1 MLQYERKDR
10 KPGARAREAEELSGF
25 LWKQYNITW
34 NEAERI
40 LIFKW
45 KQLLESRFHLFDVH
59 NKHQCFR
66 DTRPGPGI
74 IKPFDAVDNFYGC
87 VRCGKF
93 HICKLHS
100 DSCVIITR
108 ESDTLKTCRYSGR
121 LLPTEDNLEVG
132 NWDDILRTAK
142 EASYV
147 TPPRRNDS
155 SSTNTAVLTQRLDA
169 RNRATAT
176 VLDLLDTEKQALI
189 KAKRQGKKRKRV
201 RLDRASYA
209 DQYDI
214 SIDSIEVSSSDDESD
229 DADREERKEK
239 ERIDAERD
247 RLGSLHMSEDEART
261 RQAQKEWE
269 RKRTKYGIDCDNAP
283 EWDPSYEQRQPNKKP
298 KANKIDDVETPVE
311 LATKR
316 ANAVASGASPD
327 DSSEV
332 ELEFDFSDSDEI
344 PGGGGGGDEE
354 YTEAGD
360 TLAHTRTCIDY
371 DDGCYIKNYH
381 NNIQYNNEYYA
392 YLSHIIKDP
401 EPAGENDEKKTT
413 NRFADL
419 YARDIVEEQKVLEL
433 VRKIVLGSVKDQ
445 RIAPDEADEEEYETD
460 DDVGGGGGGGGG
472 DDDDSNGVTEKSVVN
487 VFKTSLLNESVVT
500 KIADEC
506 RTVIGILLRIKV
518 ERGETRFDHSSVEY
532 NRVLQRLVEYFARLV
547 RNITLL
553 VYQSSVLDDVARD
566 RSLKN
571 QNQNTRASCTTI
583 DLDALDNLQRNVD
596 YHEYTLC
603 PTKICRSLLLHLF
616 VNANALNDG
625 AGYRVPLWGR
635 DSWLKTFNNDR
646 AKYNII
652 TDYYNKMISLS
663 VHQGNM
669 SVAKLNNRER
679 QLHCEIFRDGLVST
693 SALINDCLVA
703 YGESPLWLRAMIF
716 K

>member
-1 MLQYERKDR
+1 MLHYDRKDK
-10 KPGARAREAEELSGF
+10 KPGARVREADELSGF
-25 LWKQYNITW
+25 LWKQYNIEW

-93 HICKLHS
+93 HICKLRS

-132 NWDDILRTAK
+132 NWDDILRTGK

-147 TPPRRNDS
+147 TPSRRNDN
-155 SSTNTAVLTQRLDA
+155 SSTTTAVSTQRLDA

-176 VLDLLDTEKQALI
+176 VLDLLDTEKQALL

-201 RLDRASYA
+201 RLDRTSYA
-209 DQYDI
+209 DQYEI
-214 SIDSIEVSSSDDESD
+214 SIDSVEVSVSDDESD
-229 DADREERKEK
+229 DADREEREEK
-239 ERIDAERD
+239 ARLDAERD

-269 RKRTKYGIDCDNAP
+269 RRRTKYGMDYDNAP
-283 EWDPSYEQRQPNKKP
+283 EWDPSYEQRQPNKKS
-298 KANKIDDVETPVE
+298 KATKNDDDDEALVETPAE

-316 ANAVASGASPD
+316 ANAVASGATAD

-332 ELEFDFSDSDEI
+332 ELEFDFSDSDDI
-344 PGGGGGGDEE
+344 PSGGGGGGDD

-392 YLSHIIKDP
+392 FLNHIIKDP
-401 EPAGENDEKKTT
+401 EPGENDEKKPT
-413 NRFADL
+413 NSFADL
-419 YARDIVEEQKVLEL
+419 YARDIMEEQKVLEL
-433 VRKIVLGSVKDQ
+433 VRKIVLDSGKDQ
-445 RIAPDEADEEEYETD
+445 SIAPGEADEEEYESED
-460 DDVGGGGGGGGG
+460 DGE
-472 DDDDSNGVTEKSVVN
+472 NAVTEKSVVN

-506 RTVIGILLRIKV
+506 RTVIDILLRIKV
-518 ERGETRFDHSSVEY
+518 ERRETPFAHSSVEY
-532 NRVLQRLVEYFARLV
+532 NRALQRLVEYFTRLI

-616 VNANALNDG
+616 VNANALNDS

-635 DSWLKTFNNDR
+635 DSWLKTFNNER
-646 AKYNII
+646 SKYNII

-679 QLHCEIFRDGLVST
+679 NIHCEVFRDGLLST